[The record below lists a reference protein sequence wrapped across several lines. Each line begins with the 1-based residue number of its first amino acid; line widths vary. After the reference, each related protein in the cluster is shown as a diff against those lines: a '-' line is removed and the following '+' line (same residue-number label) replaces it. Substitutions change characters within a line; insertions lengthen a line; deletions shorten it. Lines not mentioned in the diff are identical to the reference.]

1 MAVFQEGRRKSVVLL
16 TTDSASLN
24 MSAMRQKTAAIVVIG
39 NEILTG
45 KSEDKNASFLIGEM
59 YDLGVALR
67 RIVIIPDD
75 ADVIATAVRECA
87 GEVDY
92 VFTSGGVGPT
102 HDDVTIEGVARA
114 FGREVVRHPELEA
127 MLRGYFGDGIDGAR
141 LRMADAPEGSELIR
155 EGDLRWPV
163 LAVQNVF
170 VLPGVPELFRKKFEA
185 IRERFR
191 AAPFFVHV
199 IYTREDEFDIA
210 PRLDDVAARH
220 PGVDIGSYPTFTRED
235 YRVKITLE
243 SKEQAAVERAR
254 DQLLTLLDPAS
265 LVRTE

>member
-1 MAVFQEGRRKSVVLL
+1 MARGCEWRTRP
-16 TTDSASLN
+16 
-24 MSAMRQKTAAIVVIG
+24 
-39 NEILTG
+39 TG
-45 KSEDKNASFLIGEM
+45 A
-59 YDLGVALR
+59 
-67 RIVIIPDD
+67 
-75 ADVIATAVRECA
+75 
-87 GEVDY
+87 
-92 VFTSGGVGPT
+92 
-102 HDDVTIEGVARA
+102 
-114 FGREVVRHPELEA
+114 
-127 MLRGYFGDGIDGAR
+127 
-141 LRMADAPEGSELIR
+141 ELIR

-191 AAPFFVHV
+191 AAPFFTHV

-210 PRLDDVAARH
+210 PRLDEVAARH
-220 PGVDIGSYPTFTRED
+220 PEVDIGSYPTFTRED

-265 LVRTE
+265 LARAE